1 MAALKKGIKAG
12 FGSLRLKTT
21 IRGSLDPDG
30 SGAPAE
36 APLSPVPPRP
46 SLAPAALKL
55 PSQAKRPL
63 GSSIIIPST
72 QATERQFSL
81 VAHIKL
87 EKEKKT
93 VAVPLVSSK
102 EAGMALLVVSR
113 IALSPWVLFVCVLVP
128 LLLLALFG
136 LGFSGQ
142 GTPLAGGSRI
152 SVLCIVRL

>member
-21 IRGSLDPDG
+21 VRGSLDPDG
-30 SGAPAE
+30 NGTTGE
-36 APLSPVPPRP
+36 APPSPVPQRP
-46 SLAPAALKL
+46 SLAPAGLKL

-63 GSSIIIPST
+63 GSSIIIPSS
-72 QATERQFSL
+72 QSAERQFSL

-102 EAGMALLVVSR
+102 EAGTAV
-113 IALSPWVLFVCVLVP
+113 LSCV
-128 LLLLALFG
+128 
-136 LGFSGQ
+136 
-142 GTPLAGGSRI
+142 
-152 SVLCIVRL
+152 